1 MNSITEIGTAGLAA
15 VEALATGLAGVL
27 LAYAGIKWGFAGGKW
42 VIAKIGSLFSR

>member
-1 MNSITEIGTAGLAA
+1 MDSISGIGAAGLAA